1 MFACEETAEGRFL
14 GRLMSISHQQWRDQQ
29 LGGSVRYTD
38 IPVFC
43 WLSTEASD
51 VMQMLWILEILWNAC
66 KMLDIEL
73 ILYIVQLYIP
83 CSFVQAPVISVSN
96 T

>member
-14 GRLMSISHQQWRDQQ
+14 GRLMSISHEQWRDQQ

-66 KMLDIEL
+66 IIIDIV
-73 ILYIVQLYIP
+73 YCTIVP